1 MTTSTG
7 NETSSAT
14 VSELPQGTWRVDPTS
29 SELVFKARGM
39 FGLAMVSG
47 KFDDF
52 DGELHVDDTGSTG
65 ELRIKA
71 KSLDT
76 RNATRDKH
84 LRSPDFFD
92 VEEHDTVTV
101 SLSTIEQSPD
111 GGATF
116 TGTLRIRQSSL
127 RVAAPVEIA
136 KSGADQLQLRTELD
150 VDRAAAGVGWGK
162 LGMIRGKAHL
172 LAKVTLKLQS

>member
-1 MTTSTG
+1 MTTSAD
-7 NETSSAT
+7 NETSSAR
-14 VSELPQGTWRVDPTS
+14 VSELPHGSWRVDPTS

-47 KFDDF
+47 RFADF
-52 DGELHVDDTGSTG
+52 DGELHVDDAGSTG
-65 ELRIKA
+65 ELRIRA

-92 VEEHDTVTV
+92 VEEHDTVSF
-101 SLSTIEQSPD
+101 SLSSVEQGPD
-111 GGATF
+111 GGARLS
-116 TGTLRIRQSSL
+116 GTLRIRQSSV
-127 RVAAPVEIA
+127 RVTAPLEIV
-136 KSGADQLQLRTELD
+136 KSGSDRLQLRTELD
-150 VDRAAAGVGWGK
+150 VDRVAAGVGWSK